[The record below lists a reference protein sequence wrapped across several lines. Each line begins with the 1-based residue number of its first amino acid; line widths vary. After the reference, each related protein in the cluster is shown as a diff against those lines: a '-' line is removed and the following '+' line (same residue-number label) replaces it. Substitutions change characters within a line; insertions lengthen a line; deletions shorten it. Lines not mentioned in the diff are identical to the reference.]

1 MSTNTLFL
9 HIKGFTGDKP
19 ADDIKKWIPLENM
32 SMQVFSSA
40 RIDGSSGKV
49 SNDGAPHFDNIPM
62 TKRVDERT
70 PAMTRKIAEA
80 TEIEEVV
87 IKVMTKLGND
97 DKELVRWTFK
107 KCLFIGQSISA
118 SNHGGIPQEELSMA
132 YDSVNY
138 KVAVPVDPK
147 TNKEDEMSWSNIENT
162 RL

>member
-19 ADDIKKWIPLENM
+19 SDDIKQWIPLENTAM
-32 SMQVFSSA
+32 NVFSSA
-40 RIDGSSGKV
+40 RIDGSSGKI
-49 SNDGAPHFDNIPM
+49 SNDGAPHFENIPM

-70 PAMTRKIAEA
+70 PKMTLKIAEA
-80 TEIEEVV
+80 TEVEEVI
-87 IKVMTKLGND
+87 IKVMTKLGSD

-107 KCLFIGQSISA
+107 KCLFVAQSISV
-118 SNHGGIPQEELSMA
+118 SNNGGVPNEELVMA

-147 TNKEDEMSWSNIENT
+147 TNKESEMSWSNIENT
-162 RL
+162 KL